1 MIISLYRLL
10 NTNDAKLTII
20 FNICFWTPVTK
31 QNLLD
36 TYSDPNDIDLHSH
49 QESIQNDH
57 YACDAET

>member
-1 MIISLYRLL
+1 M
-10 NTNDAKLTII
+10 NTNDAKLTMI

-31 QNLLD
+31 QKLLD